1 MNSLQLTLTQIVP
14 ILLSTESISS
24 RSVSRARETFLTLL
38 FLTVV
43 AFVFTIRD
51 FAEGGFHLSVDQLPW
66 AKLVVCFIV
75 LIATIIMFG
84 RYKTIEKEYRES
96 RPYTWMDE
104 VTEGEPQT
112 HFGQIR

>member
-1 MNSLQLTLTQIVP
+1 MQVTQLVLTQTMP
-14 ILLSTESISS
+14 ILLSSSITHTDIKN
-24 RSVSRARETFLTLL
+24 ARETFLALF

-66 AKLVVCFIV
+66 TKLVVCFIV

-84 RYKTIEKEYRES
+84 RYKTIEKEYRANQ
-96 RPYTWMDE
+96 PYTWMDE
-104 VTEGEPQT
+104 ATEGEPQT